1 MITYPC
7 LDYSV
12 DIRDPSYRANHA
24 HVVIHTGSL
33 ETPVCVTLVQES
45 IAVQAYRQ
53 IKLINLYPDSKV
65 HEAHLGPTGPR
76 WASCW
81 PHQLCYLGILKQ
93 FNMVS
98 RFIHKNYTVIIN
110 LNIPWR
116 DRISSSVNSSN
127 KYTLGKKGCY
137 TPIEDNKTNVDR
149 TFVFPLGWNW
159 HDMDPWLFPNE
170 IRHYLGQTFNARS
183 SGIVELRN
191 HSIGGRS
198 PKSIFTLWQLW
209 INICIFFKS
218 FSDCSNN
225 APSNPM
231 GIRHEVFALARE
243 GINQG
248 AIAARVGLTRATVN
262 RILKRHVATGSLV
275 PGKSSGAFRKTTPR
289 QDRALLRMVRQDR
302 FLSARALTARMRNLY
317 GTRAGRTT
325 VNNRLLS
332 RGYRAYRPTTKPLL
346 TANHRRLRLEW
357 TQRWRNLTVAHWQH
371 VIFGDESRFQ
381 LYPVDGRLRVRR
393 LPGERFRPGCQA
405 HRVQAGGGSVHVW
418 GAFHNSA
425 KSPLVLPEGYLT
437 GVLYRGIL
445 QNTFVPF
452 ARHYFGDNYRYQYDN
467 ATPHR
472 AGVVLDFLQ
481 QGNVTKME
489 QPPRSPDCN
498 PIKHLW
504 DELGRAIS
512 SMDNPPQILDELRQA
527 LLDKWAQIPVQRLQR
542 LVASM
547 PRRLAAII
555 AARGGNTRYW
565 PGTHKTRPPGSVTK
579 KIIFVRPNLP
589 QLSSSDI

>member
-1 MITYPC
+1 
-7 LDYSV
+7 
-12 DIRDPSYRANHA
+12 
-24 HVVIHTGSL
+24 
-33 ETPVCVTLVQES
+33 
-45 IAVQAYRQ
+45 
-53 IKLINLYPDSKV
+53 
-65 HEAHLGPTGPR
+65 
-76 WASCW
+76 
-81 PHQLCYLGILKQ
+81 
-93 FNMVS
+93 
-98 RFIHKNYTVIIN
+98 
-110 LNIPWR
+110 
-116 DRISSSVNSSN
+116 
-127 KYTLGKKGCY
+127 
-137 TPIEDNKTNVDR
+137 
-149 TFVFPLGWNW
+149 
-159 HDMDPWLFPNE
+159 MDPWLFPNE
-170 IRHYLGQTFNARS
+170 IRHYLGQTLNARS

-198 PKSIFTLWQLW
+198 PKSIFILWQLW
-209 INICIFFKS
+209 INICIFFQKFFWLFEQCPVQPLWVLGMRCLHLPVRALS
-218 FSDCSNN
+218 KVLLLPVWVWLVL
-225 APSNPM
+225 PSTTYSKGM
-231 GIRHEVFALARE
+231 L
-243 GINQG
+243 
-248 AIAARVGLTRATVN
+248 
-262 RILKRHVATGSLV
+262 SLDLW
-275 PGKSSGAFRKTTPR
+275 SSGAPRKTRPR

-302 FLSARALTARMRNLY
+302 FLSARALTAWMRNLY
-317 GTRAGRTT
+317 GLRAGRTA

-346 TANHRRLRLEW
+346 TANHHCLRLEW
-357 TQRWRNLTVAHWQH
+357 AQRWRNLTVAHWQH

-393 LPGERFRPGCQA
+393 LPGERFRPGFQA
-405 HRVQAGGGSVHVW
+405 HRVQAGGGLVHVW

-425 KSPLVLPEGYLT
+425 KSPLVLPDGYLT

-445 QNTFVPF
+445 QNTLVPF
-452 ARHYFGDNYRYQYDN
+452 ARHYFGDNYRYQDDN
-467 ATPHR
+467 AIPHR
-472 AGVVLDFLQ
+472 ARVVLDFLQ

-498 PIKHLW
+498 PIEHLW

-512 SMDNPPQILDELRQA
+512 SMDNPPQNLDELRQA

-555 AARGGNTRYW
+555 AARGGNTQYW